1 MKVVVADGHP
11 VTRVGTVDALSE
23 MDARAIGEFGT
34 GEQALAFIEKAKPN
48 LVVLALNL
56 TGEMDGIET
65 LAMIKKLEDP
75 PFALV
80 FTGHNTDDDVVS
92 CMNAGADGFVHKR
105 AGEEQFLKCVERVAS
120 GMPAWHP
127 GEKVGDPRSRIHTAP
142 DGEPLTR
149 RQREVLA
156 LILRRYT
163 NEEIA
168 EVLGIQTQTAKN
180 HVRAVF
186 QKLPYRNRRE
196 LFGRDRRLR
205 K

>member
-1 MKVVVADGHP
+1 MRIVVADGHP
-11 VTRVGTVDALSE
+11 VARVGTVNTLSE

-34 GEQALAFIEKAKPN
+34 GEEALAFIEKAKPD

-56 TGEMDGIET
+56 TGKMDGIET

-75 PFALV
+75 PFVLV

-105 AGEEQFLKCVERVAS
+105 ASEEQFLKCVERVAS
-120 GMPAWHP
+120 GKRAWHP

-168 EVLGIQTQTAKN
+168 EVLAIQLQTAKN